1 MMNRE
6 EKLRRIGYLFG
17 MAEERLLYFAYTYL
31 EAGNRDY
38 AEDAIQQAFE
48 KILRKVDELDF
59 TNEDDIRNYL
69 YKTVKHICFNINRYF
84 RKFCCNDTQEE
95 RDIVMELML
104 VQEAEGDFVVCANE
118 LVKLI
123 SGLQKNYA
131 TALLLSGVHGLS
143 TAQIAKKMGI
153 TETTARQYL
162 TRARKQMKK
171 KYKLDDWS

>member
-1 MMNRE
+1 MNRE

-84 RKFCCNDTQEE
+84 RKFGCNDTQEE

-118 LVKLI
+118 LVELI
-123 SGLQKNYA
+123 SGLQKKLCNSTSAEWCARSVYRADCKEDGNYRNNCK
-131 TALLLSGVHGLS
+131 TIPHKS
-143 TAQIAKKMGI
+143 TQADEKEIQIG
-153 TETTARQYL
+153 
-162 TRARKQMKK
+162 
-171 KYKLDDWS
+171 

>member
-1 MMNRE
+1 M
-6 EKLRRIGYLFG
+6 
-17 MAEERLLYFAYTYL
+17 LYFAYTYL
-31 EAGNRDY
+31 EAGNRDN

-84 RKFCCNDTQEE
+84 HKYGSTETQEE
-95 RDIVMELML
+95 RDNVMELML

-118 LVKLI
+118 LVELI
-123 SGLQKNYA
+123 SGLQINYA

>member
-1 MMNRE
+1 MNRE

-38 AEDAIQQAFE
+38 AEDAMQQAFE
-48 KILRKVDELDF
+48 KILRKMDELDF
-59 TNEDDIRNYL
+59 TNEDDIQNYL

-84 RKFCCNDTQEE
+84 RKFGNDTQEKC
-95 RDIVMELML
+95 DIMMELKL
-104 VQEAEGDFVVCANE
+104 VSEAEGDFVVCANE
-118 LVKLI
+118 LVELI

>member
-1 MMNRE
+1 MDIYDE
-6 EKLRRIGYLFG
+6 SRRIGYLFG
-17 MAEERLLYFAYTYL
+17 MADERLLYFAYTYL

-84 RKFCCNDTQEE
+84 RKFGCNDTQEE

-118 LVKLI
+118 LVELI

>member
-1 MMNRE
+1 
-6 EKLRRIGYLFG
+6 
-17 MAEERLLYFAYTYL
+17 
-31 EAGNRDY
+31 
-38 AEDAIQQAFE
+38 
-48 KILRKVDELDF
+48 
-59 TNEDDIRNYL
+59 
-69 YKTVKHICFNINRYF
+69 
-84 RKFCCNDTQEE
+84 
-95 RDIVMELML
+95 MELML

-118 LVKLI
+118 LVELI

>member
-1 MMNRE
+1 M
-6 EKLRRIGYLFG
+6 
-17 MAEERLLYFAYTYL
+17 
-31 EAGNRDY
+31 
-38 AEDAIQQAFE
+38 
-48 KILRKVDELDF
+48 DELDF

-84 RKFCCNDTQEE
+84 RKFGCNDTQEE

-118 LVKLI
+118 LVELI

-143 TAQIAKKMGI
+143 TAQIAKQKIFQQTVQMNSH
-153 TETTARQYL
+153 
-162 TRARKQMKK
+162 RKIK
-171 KYKLDDWS
+171 

>member
-69 YKTVKHICFNINRYF
+69 SKTVKHICFNINR
-84 RKFCCNDTQEE
+84 
-95 RDIVMELML
+95 
-104 VQEAEGDFVVCANE
+104 
-118 LVKLI
+118 
-123 SGLQKNYA
+123 
-131 TALLLSGVHGLS
+131 
-143 TAQIAKKMGI
+143 
-153 TETTARQYL
+153 
-162 TRARKQMKK
+162 
-171 KYKLDDWS
+171 